1 MNIVHKVQT
10 IRHKRFFWL

>member
-10 IRHKRFFWL
+10 KVQSQNDEK